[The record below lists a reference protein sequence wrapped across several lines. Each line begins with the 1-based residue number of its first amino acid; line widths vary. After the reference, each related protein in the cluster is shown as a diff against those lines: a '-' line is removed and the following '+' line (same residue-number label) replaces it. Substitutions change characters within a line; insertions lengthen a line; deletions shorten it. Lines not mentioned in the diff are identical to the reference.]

1 MNITP
6 APDVLKPLISIRR
19 WSGVPEAEAQC
30 TNSLVSFTHSAIGRA
45 ELMLVVTTLTASLS
59 EMEVAL
65 AKDELIRI
73 GGSGRVGG
81 AARLARV
88 GDLARGMDLDTSFV
102 LRTEATAAVIDDL
115 L

>member
-30 TNSLVSFTHSAIGRA
+30 TNSLVSLARSAIGRA

-73 GGSGRVGG
+73 GGSGRVG
-81 AARLARV
+81 AARLPRV
-88 GDLARGMDLDTSFV
+88 GALARGMDLDAPFV
-102 LRTEATAAVIDDL
+102 LRTEATAAVIDNL

>member
-1 MNITP
+1 
-6 APDVLKPLISIRR
+6 
-19 WSGVPEAEAQC
+19 
-30 TNSLVSFTHSAIGRA
+30 
-45 ELMLVVTTLTASLS
+45 MLVVTTLTASLS

-88 GDLARGMDLDTSFV
+88 GDLARGMDLDASFV